1 MPSSVEN
8 ATQRKGELFAL
19 TLTLIE
25 AWFPIFAF
33 FTVTALG
40 GLHAYFYSLCIASI
54 FLGVWWILRRKTHEI
69 RYRQAY
75 FPLAMTGLL
84 ITSVFAL
91 VFTALQYTSPNNVAL
106 ILFLQVLFSYLFLG
120 RKQGETLSGR
130 HTLGVIL
137 MTVGA
142 VLVLFPEHFVLR
154 LGDLLVLLA
163 AILAPFGN
171 LYQKQARQS
180 VSSETILLVRTL
192 LALPF
197 LYILARV
204 FESSP
209 TWAQI
214 EQQATW
220 LLLTGLLVFT
230 ISKIFWVEA
239 LHRLP
244 ITKVNA
250 LYAISPLLTIAL
262 SYWLLDELPTPSQ
275 MAGIIPILLGGVL
288 ITRKPQH

>member
-1 MPSSVEN
+1 MPSSIEN
-8 ATQRKGELFAL
+8 ASQRKGELFAV

-40 GLHAYFYSLCIASI
+40 GLHAYFYSLSVAAM
-54 FLGVWWILRRKTHEI
+54 FLGGWWVLRRKVHEV
-69 RYRQAY
+69 RDRQAY

-120 RKQGETLSGR
+120 RKQGERLSVL

-137 MTVGA
+137 MTLGA

-163 AILAPFGN
+163 AMLAPIGN

-197 LYILARV
+197 LYALARL
-204 FESSP
+204 FEPSP
-209 TWAQI
+209 SWGQI
-214 EQQATW
+214 EQQAIW

-230 ISKIFWVEA
+230 VSKIFWVEA

-262 SYWLLDELPTPSQ
+262 SYWLLDDLPTPSQ
-275 MAGIIPILLGGVL
+275 MAGVIPILLGGIL
-288 ITRKPQH
+288 LTRRAKA